1 MSAHQSQPVF
11 PPTDPTPIFELF
23 RGGYGTELLVA
34 SSAHFNVFGRL
45 ANEPQTET
53 ALGLALGLER
63 RPSVVL
69 FTALRAMKLLRVNAA
84 GKLELTDLARNHLLP
99 DGAFFMGDYLG
110 LASAS
115 PGVVN
120 MVKLLRSNRPL
131 GSDNDDGV
139 AFIYRE
145 GKRSAMESE
154 ELARHFT
161 LSLCGRAKNVAP
173 YLAKVVPMG
182 GVTTL
187 LDVGGGTGLYS
198 YSLLQANP
206 TLRAVIVELPEVVRI
221 AEEFAREKGLL
232 DRVEIIEGDMFRI
245 DDLPAAQ
252 MVLFS
257 NILHDWDE
265 PECRELTARY
275 AAKLPSGG
283 RMLIHDVFL
292 NDTMD
297 GPLPIALYSSAL
309 FSVTEGRAYS
319 AAEYRA
325 MLNAAGLITD
335 GQIVN
340 TLVHCAV
347 LTGTKP

>member
-1 MSAHQSQPVF
+1 
-11 PPTDPTPIFELF
+11 
-23 RGGYGTELLVA
+23 
-34 SSAHFNVFGRL
+34 
-45 ANEPQTET
+45 
-53 ALGLALGLER
+53 
-63 RPSVVL
+63 
-69 FTALRAMKLLRVNAA
+69 
-84 GKLELTDLARNHLLP
+84 
-99 DGAFFMGDYLG
+99 
-110 LASAS
+110 
-115 PGVVN
+115 

-221 AEEFAREKGLL
+221 AEDFAREKGML

-245 DDLPAAQ
+245 DDLPTAQ

-297 GPLPIALYSSAL
+297 GPLPIALYSAAL

-319 AAEYRA
+319 GAEYRA
-325 MLNAAGLITD
+325 MLSAAGLIAD
-335 GQIVN
+335 GPMMG

>member
-1 MSAHQSQPVF
+1 MSRYASPLVF

-23 RGGYGTELLVA
+23 RGSYATELIVA
-34 SSAHFNVFGRL
+34 ASAHFNVFGRL
-45 ANEPQTET
+45 APAPMPET
-53 ALGLALGLER
+53 ALGQALGLER
-63 RPSVVL
+63 RPAVVL
-69 FTALRAMKLLRVNAA
+69 FTALKAMELVRFNAA
-84 GKLELTDLARNHLLP
+84 GELELTDLARNHLLP
-99 DGAFFMGDYLG
+99 EGDFFMGDYLG
-110 LASAS
+110 LSS
-115 PGVVN
+115 SSEGVLQ
-120 MVKLLRSNRPL
+120 MVELLRSNRPL
-131 GSDNDDGV
+131 GADDDSGV

-145 GKRSAMESE
+145 GERSAMESE
-154 ELARHFT
+154 ALARHFT
-161 LSLCGRAKNVAP
+161 LSLSGRAKNVAP
-173 YLAKVVPMG
+173 HLARAVPME

-198 YSLLQANP
+198 YAMLAANP
-206 TLRAVIVELPEVVRI
+206 GLRVAIVELPEVVRI

-283 RMLIHDVFL
+283 RMLIHDVLL

>member
-1 MSAHQSQPVF
+1 MSADQSQQVF
-11 PPTDPTPIFELF
+11 LPTDPTPIFELF
-23 RGGYGTELLVA
+23 RGSYGTELLVA
-34 SSAHFNVFGRL
+34 ASAHFNVFGRL
-45 ANEPQTET
+45 ANELQTE
-53 ALGLALGLER
+53 AVLGQALGLER
-63 RPSVVL
+63 RSSVVL
-69 FTALRAMKLLRVNAA
+69 FTALKAMELLRVNAV

-99 DGAFFMGDYLG
+99 AGAFFMGDYLG
-110 LASAS
+110 LASSS
-115 PGVVN
+115 PGVIN
-120 MVKLLRSNRPL
+120 MVELLQSNCPL
-131 GSDNDDGV
+131 GSDSDDGV

-154 ELARHFT
+154 DLARHFT
-161 LSLCGRAKNVAP
+161 LSLSGRAKNVAP
-173 YLAKVVPMG
+173 HLAKVVPMD

-198 YSLLQANP
+198 YALLQVNP
-206 TLRAVIVELPEVVRI
+206 NLRAVIVELPEVARI
-221 AEEFAREKGLL
+221 AEEFAREKALQ
-232 DRVEIIEGDMFRI
+232 DRVEIIDGDMFRI
-245 DDLPAAQ
+245 DDLPAAEV
-252 MVLFS
+252 VLFS

-265 PECRELTARY
+265 PECCELTSRY

-292 NDTMD
+292 NDAMD

-325 MLNAAGLITD
+325 MLSAAGLVAD
-335 GQIVN
+335 GSVVN